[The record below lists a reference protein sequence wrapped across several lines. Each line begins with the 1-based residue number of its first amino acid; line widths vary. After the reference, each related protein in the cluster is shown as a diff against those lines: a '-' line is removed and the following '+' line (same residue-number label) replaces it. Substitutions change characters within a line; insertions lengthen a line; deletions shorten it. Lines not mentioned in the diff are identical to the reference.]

1 MDILLVSAF
10 YILNSILRWPC
21 IRYSLKISIHSCIVA
36 VAYQRG
42 VCQHKMCFSEKESLL
57 IWIFAKLSFWRIR
70 LGTFMRTHISVLH
83 FHGDA
88 FSDFHP
94 LRTHLLSLHLFRL
107 QGGGSIFPWALSSCC
122 KTQLPHPFYIPGRF
136 SITRALEKGFT
147 ARNDLPFPRPMGTR
161 CGGGFSYE
169 SSTFPT
175 GVSWRTFPCMFTC
188 AYVAFVIVSVPPLL
202 FCLLLLTAL
211 EL

>member
-1 MDILLVSAF
+1 
-10 YILNSILRWPC
+10 
-21 IRYSLKISIHSCIVA
+21 
-36 VAYQRG
+36 
-42 VCQHKMCFSEKESLL
+42 MCFSEKKSLL

-122 KTQLPHPFYIPGRF
+122 KTQLPPSLLYSGAFLHNTCSGKR
-136 SITRALEKGFT
+136 LT
-147 ARNDLPFPRPMGTR
+147 ARNDLLFPRPMGTR
-161 CGGGFSYE
+161 CGGGLSYK
-169 SSTFPT
+169 SSTFPS

-188 AYVAFVIVSVPPLL
+188 AYVAFVIVSDPPLL